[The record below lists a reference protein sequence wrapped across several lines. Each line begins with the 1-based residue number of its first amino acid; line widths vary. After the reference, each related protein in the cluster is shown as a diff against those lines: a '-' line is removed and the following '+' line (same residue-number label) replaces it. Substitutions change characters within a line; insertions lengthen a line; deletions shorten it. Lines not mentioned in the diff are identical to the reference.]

1 MIAIF
6 FMKRGWIGALVGCS
20 LMVASLAYGQQPV
33 DTVELRSGGVVKG
46 TIVELLPGDHVTIQL
61 PSGVKTFP
69 WGEISKVERAGA
81 QTQAQGPVYT
91 APPGT
96 TSPSPNNEPLV
107 QPGEPSTR
115 VYIDA
120 SSPVSLFHMDNR
132 GDVKTACIAPCGEV
146 LPFTGLYWVS
156 GKDINASDKFQLPPG
171 KAETKLHVSGGSKG
185 AVTAG
190 VVLAVVGGN
199 IFLIGGLILLG
210 VGAVAASP
218 TSRAGDLGGAW
229 AVSGTI
235 TAVGLTMGVV
245 GLVLWL
251 TNSSSSVEAYSKNNN
266 FISPTVAKRSNS
278 NWMGGF

>member
-1 MIAIF
+1 
-6 FMKRGWIGALVGCS
+6 MKRGFVGALVGLS
-20 LMVASLAYGQQPV
+20 LFVASEAFAQQAV

-61 PSGVKTFP
+61 PSGMKTFS
-69 WGEISKVERAGA
+69 WGEIARVERAGA
-81 QTQAQGPVYT
+81 QPQVQGPVYT

-96 TSPSPNNEPLV
+96 QPTPTNNNEPLV

-115 VYIDA
+115 VYIDS
-120 SSPVSLFHMDNR
+120 SSPVNLFHMDNH
-132 GDVKTACIAPCGEV
+132 GDVKTVCIAPCGEV
-146 LPFTGLYWVS
+146 LPMTGLYWVA

-210 VGAVAASP
+210 VAAVAAAP
-218 TSRAGDLGGAW
+218 SRTTGDLGGAW

-235 TAVGLTMGVV
+235 TGVGLAMGIA

-251 TNSSSSVEAYSKNNN
+251 ANSSSSVEAMARHGN
-266 FISPTVAKRSNS
+266 FITPNVART
-278 NWMGGF
+278 NWVGGF